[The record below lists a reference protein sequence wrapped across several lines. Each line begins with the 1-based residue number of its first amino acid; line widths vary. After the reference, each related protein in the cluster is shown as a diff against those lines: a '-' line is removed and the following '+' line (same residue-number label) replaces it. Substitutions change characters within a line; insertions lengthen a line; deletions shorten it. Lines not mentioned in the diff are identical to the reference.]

1 MAGQTS
7 DDPDAL
13 QRRATELEA
22 RAAAAALAYQRATWI
37 RFVGVF
43 FPIPFVVVLL
53 RLDVESWTY
62 YLWGGL
68 ILLFGGLLYVADT
81 AASGRVDRLVKEAE
95 RARAACDALETR

>member
-13 QRRATELEA
+13 RRRAADREA
-22 RAAAAALAYQRATWI
+22 RAAAATLAYQRATWI

-53 RLDVESWTY
+53 RLEVESWTY
-62 YLWGGL
+62 YVWGGL

-81 AASGRVDRLVKEAE
+81 AASGRVDRLVAEAE
-95 RARAACDALETR
+95 RARAACEALDTR